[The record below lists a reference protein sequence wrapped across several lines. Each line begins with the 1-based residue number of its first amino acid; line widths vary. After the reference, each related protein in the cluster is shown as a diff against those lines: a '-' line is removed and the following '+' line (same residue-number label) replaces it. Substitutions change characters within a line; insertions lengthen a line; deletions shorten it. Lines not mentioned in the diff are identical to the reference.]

1 MESKWRGVLNQVNS
15 FKNTAVMKI
24 KVRKENNKNQ
34 EKKFIRKNKQKNK
47 IVSVLE
53 MSDYKRKL

>member
-24 KVRKENNKNQ
+24 KIRTEKQQKSK
-34 EKKFIRKNKQKNK
+34 KKFIRKNKQKHK
-47 IVSVLE
+47 VDSVLE